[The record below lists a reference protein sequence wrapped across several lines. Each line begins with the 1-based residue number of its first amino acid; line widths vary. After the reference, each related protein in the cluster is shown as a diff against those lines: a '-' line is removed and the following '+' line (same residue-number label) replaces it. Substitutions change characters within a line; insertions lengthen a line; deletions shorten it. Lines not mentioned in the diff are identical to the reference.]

1 MLELSFKI
9 ILMVSLIFLFSFI
22 DLKIILL
29 SQLLCCTSVFQQLQ
43 QERCEDDTAGSF
55 ALLRVVNIHTKV
67 HRCWQ
72 LIRKMNEKLHPY
84 LSPPSSP
91 RVKVCLQVFV
101 AGCMLTE

>member
-1 MLELSFKI
+1 ML
-9 ILMVSLIFLFSFI
+9 LFSFI

-29 SQLLCCTSVFQQLQ
+29 SQLLWCTSVFQQLQ
-43 QERCEDDTAGSF
+43 QEHCEDDTAGSF

-67 HRCWQ
+67 HRCQQ

-91 RVKVCLQVFV
+91 QVKIYFQVFV
-101 AGCMLTE
+101 AGVKLTV